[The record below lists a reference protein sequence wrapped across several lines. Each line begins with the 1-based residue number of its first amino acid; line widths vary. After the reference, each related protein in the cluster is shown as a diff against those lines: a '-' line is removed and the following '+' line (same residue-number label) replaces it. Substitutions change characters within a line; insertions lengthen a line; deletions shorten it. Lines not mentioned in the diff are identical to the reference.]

1 MCLIDEVLRAETFVY
16 PILFQVGQFE
26 LRTYSVLVA
35 LAFLAGFWLAGK
47 EAARKGLNPALISDF
62 SLYALIGGIVG
73 ARIYFIAFSDPL
85 HYLSKPWEIFA
96 IWHGGIGIIGALT
109 GGFLAAVWFC
119 RKKRIPLLKFADV
132 LAPAAALGQTLG
144 QFACLAN
151 GDAYGRPTDLPWAI
165 TYTDPRSFAPL
176 NVPLHP
182 LELYEM
188 GAYFIVFLIV
198 WLTRKRFKT
207 DGFSFFTYLAAFGI
221 ARLIMEFFRG
231 HPALIVGAIPAA
243 QVMGVA
249 LILASVLG
257 FYWLRNRRYE
267 RQP

>member
-1 MCLIDEVLRAETFVY
+1 MY
-16 PILFQVGQFE
+16 PILFQIGSFE
-26 LRTYSVLVA
+26 LRTYGVIVLA
-35 LAFLAGFWLAGK
+35 SFLAGLWLARR
-47 EAARKGLNPALISDF
+47 EAARKGIDPALISDF
-62 SLYALIGGIVG
+62 SFYGLIGGIVG
-73 ARIYFIAFSDPL
+73 ARLYFVAFSDPL
-85 HYLSKPWEIFA
+85 GYLARPWEILA

-144 QFACLAN
+144 QLACLAN

-188 GAYFIVFLIV
+188 GAYFAVFLIV
-198 WLTRKRFKT
+198 WLTRRRFKT
-207 DGFSFFTYLAAFGI
+207 DGSSFLVYLAAYGA
-221 ARLIMEFFRG
+221 ARFMMEFFRG
-231 HPALIVGAIPAA
+231 HPAVFAGGIPAA
-243 QVMGVA
+243 QVVGVA
-249 LILASVLG
+249 LILASVIG
-257 FYWLRNRRYE
+257 FYRLRGRHL
-267 RQP
+267 

>member
-1 MCLIDEVLRAETFVY
+1 MF
-16 PILFQVGQFE
+16 PILLEIGSFE
-26 LRTYSVLVA
+26 LRSYGVIVL
-35 LAFLAGFWLAGK
+35 LSFLAGLWLARK
-47 EAARKGLNPALISDF
+47 EAARKGLDPALIADF
-62 SLYALIGGIVG
+62 SFYGLIAGIVG
-73 ARIYFIAFSDPL
+73 ARIYFIVFSDPMR
-85 HYLSKPWEIFA
+85 YLTNPWDIFA
-96 IWHGGIGIIGALT
+96 IWHGGIGVIGALI

-119 RKKRIPLLKFADV
+119 RKKHIPLLKFADV

-188 GAYFIVFLIV
+188 GAYFVVFLIV

-207 DGFSFFTYLAAFGI
+207 DGSSFFAYLVAYGAARFV
-221 ARLIMEFFRG
+221 MEFFRG
-231 HPALIVGAIPAA
+231 DPALFAGAIPAA
-243 QVMGVA
+243 QVVA
-249 LILASVLG
+249 VTLILASALG
-257 FYWLRNRRYE
+257 FYWLRGRPYE
-267 RQP
+267 R